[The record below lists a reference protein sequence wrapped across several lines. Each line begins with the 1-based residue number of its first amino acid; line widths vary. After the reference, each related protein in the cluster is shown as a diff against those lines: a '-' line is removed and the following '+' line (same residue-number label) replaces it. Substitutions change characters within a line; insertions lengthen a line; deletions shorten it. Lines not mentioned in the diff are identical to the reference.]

1 MQNKLKCR
9 EFQHCSGMHIKT
21 SRHDCRREK
30 LEKKS
35 LILIDLKMKTLEFSK
50 KLSRIYRQTLC
61 GNKVMA
67 RKELIQKIFIAA
79 NNLLVIFS

>member
-30 LEKKS
+30 LGKKFN
-35 LILIDLKMKTLEFSK
+35 IDRFENENF
-50 KLSRIYRQTLC
+50 RIQ
-61 GNKVMA
+61 
-67 RKELIQKIFIAA
+67 
-79 NNLLVIFS
+79 